1 MLTVK
6 ITVLLP
12 WRNFKLYHIILKK
25 KILSLFFA
33 IGMMILTFYLTLK
46 LDSEFFIASIFYVP
60 VGLFG
65 LFAKSKT
72 LHDCFYGLKH

>member
-12 WRNFKLYHIILKK
+12 WRNFKLYLIIQKK

-33 IGMMILTFYLTLK
+33 IGMINMETYIQYSL
-46 LDSEFFIASIFYVP
+46 
-60 VGLFG
+60 
-65 LFAKSKT
+65 
-72 LHDCFYGLKH
+72 